1 MSCHISLRS
10 TMTCVITIDG
20 PTASG
25 KGSIAKAIASHM
37 GYFYLDTGLLYRAM
51 GYLTSQDY
59 SREEIDQAVF
69 WTPELVER
77 YKARLT
83 YSYGDG
89 RATILVDGVDVTMQL
104 RTPEVDWSSSH
115 VSSVPLVRMGL
126 RALQRELGSRH
137 NIVIDGRDCGTVL
150 FPQAKH
156 KFFITADFN
165 VRVRR
170 AQADTVRQA
179 QGMSQEE
186 IAAAVLMRDMRDLTR
201 PISPLR
207 PAEDAVILDTTGLGL
222 EACVTLV
229 LSYLL

>member
-1 MSCHISLRS
+1 MNQPAKNE
-10 TMTCVITIDG
+10 TCIITIDG

-25 KGSIAKAIASHM
+25 KGSIAKAVASQL

-51 GYLTSQDY
+51 GYLTSREY
-59 SREEIDQAVF
+59 SHDEIDQALF

-77 YKARLT
+77 YKKQIEYRYAGGKAL
-83 YSYGDG
+83 
-89 RATILVDGVDVTMQL
+89 ILVDGLDVTTQL
-104 RTPEVDWSSSH
+104 RTPDVDWTSSH

-126 RALQRELGSRH
+126 RALQRELGGKHS
-137 NIVIDGRDCGTVL
+137 IVIDGRDCGTVL
-150 FPQAKH
+150 FPQAQH
-156 KFFITADFN
+156 KFFVTADFR
-165 VRVRR
+165 VRVAR

-186 IAAAVLMRDMRDLTR
+186 IAQAVMMRDMRDLTR

-207 PAEDAVILDTTGLGL
+207 PAEVAIILDTTVLGL
-222 EACVTLV
+222 EASVTLV